1 MENSELL
8 QSIQKLDAEI
18 ERAFRGQ
25 LWFSYGV
32 SYFEA
37 SKCLMKC
44 KQLPQTILFLHY
56 ATERLFKALL
66 ILNDEMSEKDIKNI
80 LNHDGTN
87 YFSLYIAHKLQ
98 LVSKN
103 NGFEELKK
111 TIEFD
116 YKACLKCP
124 SLENYKEYIAEQK
137 KETVYSAV
145 FGHFQ
150 QYISST
156 TQKNSYKIPF
166 FTQDDFDIY
175 VLFVR
180 YLREKLVKAEKINEF
195 ISKNKH
201 YIFLLIFDL
210 KNSNNFHKDIK
221 DHVHHIGLN
230 PQQIPLNHF
239 EHHMMDL
246 AELHDR
252 IHSNPILENTFNY
265 HKLFKQNPNPSEDE
279 IYAFM
284 FDTLYDIFASLSP
297 YYETLRYP
305 QEDKEDYIA
314 KPLDETFT
322 MDSDILRDLE
332 FLTDIIET
340 VIKLMNTYFKKEIE
354 FWISMILY
362 MSSFLDSE

>member
-1 MENSELL
+1 MENNEIL
-8 QSIQKLDAEI
+8 QSVQKLDPEI

-44 KQLPQTILFLHY
+44 KHLPQTILFLHY

-66 ILNDEMSEKDIKNI
+66 IINDEISEKDIKNI
-80 LNHDGTN
+80 LNHDGAN

-98 LVSKN
+98 LISKN

-116 YKACLKCP
+116 YEACLKCP
-124 SLENYKEYIAEQK
+124 SFEKYKEYIAEQE

-145 FGHFQ
+145 FEHFQ

-156 TQKNSYKIPF
+156 TQKNSCKIPF
-166 FTQDDFDIY
+166 FKQDDFDIY
-175 VLFVR
+175 VLFVK
-180 YLREKLVKAEKINEF
+180 YLREKLVKADKINDF
-195 ISKNKH
+195 ISTGKH
-201 YIFLLIFDL
+201 YLFLLVFDL
-210 KNSNNFHKDIK
+210 KNSNSFHKDVK
-221 DHVHHIGLN
+221 DFIHHIGLN
-230 PQQIPLNHF
+230 PQQIPINRF
-239 EHHMMDL
+239 EHHIMDL

-252 IHSNPILENTFNY
+252 IHSNLVLENTFNY
-265 HKLFKQNPNPSEDE
+265 HKSFKQNPNPSEDE

-284 FDTLYDIFASLSP
+284 FDTLYDIFAFLSP
-297 YYETLRYP
+297 SYETLRYP
-305 QEDKEDYIA
+305 QKDKEDYIA

-322 MDSDILRDLE
+322 MDSETLRDLE
-332 FLTDIIET
+332 ILMDIIET
-340 VIKLMNTYFKKEIE
+340 VIKLMNTYFQKEIE
-354 FWISMILY
+354 FWISMTLC
-362 MSSFLDSE
+362 MGNFLDSK